1 MHLGP
6 LRIVQVVLSVVLQ
19 PGLPSIT
26 WELTRNA
33 NSAPLRSTTAEAG
46 GETQP
51 PKGLQ
56 FRFKFESH
64 WFGD

>member
-33 NSAPLRSTTAEAG
+33 NSGPTQIYYSRSWGRDAA
-46 GETQP
+46 
-51 PKGLQ
+51 PKGVTIQ
-56 FRFKFESH
+56 VQI
-64 WFGD
+64 